1 MKKQEL
7 FNNVTEGFPY
17 QRQPQQVGLYDAAYE
32 HDACGVGMLVN
43 IHGEKSHD
51 IVESAL
57 KVLENM
63 RHRGAEGADNKTG
76 DGAGIMLQI
85 PHEFILLQ
93 GIPVPEKGRYGTGLL
108 FLPKNEKDQAAILSI
123 IIEEIEKEGLTLMHL
138 RNVPTCPEIL
148 GESALANE
156 PDIKQVFITGFTE
169 TETADRKLYLI
180 RKRIENKVR
189 LSSIPAKDDFYVVSL
204 STKSI
209 IYKGMLSSL
218 QLRNYYPDL
227 TNSYFTSGLALVH
240 SRFSTNTF
248 PTWGLAQPF
257 RLLAHNGEINTIR
270 GNRGWMEARESVL
283 STPTLGD
290 IKEIRPIIQPGMSD
304 SASLDNVLEFLVMSG
319 LSLPHA
325 MAMLV
330 PESFNE
336 KNPISEDLKSFYEYH
351 SILMEP
357 WDGPAALLFSDGRF
371 AGGMLDRNGL
381 RPARYLITKNDMM
394 VVASEVGVMDFEPG
408 DIKEKGRLQP
418 GKILLVDTEKG
429 EIYYDG
435 ELKKQ
440 LAEAKP
446 YRTWLSTNR
455 IELDELK
462 SGRKVPHH
470 VENYDCMLRTFGYSK
485 EDIERLI
492 MPMASTGAEP
502 IHSMGNDT
510 PLAVLSDKP
519 QLLYNYFRQQFA
531 QVTNPPIDPLR
542 EELVMSLT
550 EYIGAVGMNIL
561 TPSESHC
568 KMVRLNHPILSNT
581 QLDILCN
588 IRYKGFKTVK
598 LPMLF
603 EAAKGK
609 AGLQEALNS
618 LCKMAEES
626 VTEGVNYIVLTDR
639 EVDITHAAIPSLLAV
654 SAVHHHLISVGKRV
668 QTALIV
674 ESGEIREVMHAALL
688 LGFGASALNPYMAF
702 AVLDRLVKDKDIQL
716 DYTTAE
722 KNYIKSICKGL
733 FKIMSKMGISTIRS
747 YRGAK
752 IFEAVGLSEELSKA
766 YFGGLG
772 SPIGGIRLEEIARD
786 AIAFH
791 KEGFESIKN
800 EELLKNNGL
809 YAFRKDGEKH
819 AWNPET
825 ISTLQLATRMG
836 SYKKFKEYT
845 HLVDE
850 KEKPIFLRDFL
861 GFRRNPISIDQV
873 EPVENILHRFVTG
886 AMSFGSISKEAH
898 EAMAIAMNKIHGRS
912 NTGEGGEDAA
922 RFQPLPDGSSLR
934 SAIKQVASG
943 RFGVTAEYLVNADEI
958 QIKIAQGAKPGEG
971 GQLPGFKV
979 NDVIAKTRHSIPGI
993 SLISP
998 PPHHDIYSIE
1008 DLAQLIFD
1016 LKNVNPQAKI
1026 SVKLVAE
1033 SGVGTIAAG
1042 VAKAKAD
1049 LIVISGAEGGT
1060 GASPASSIRYA
1071 GISPELGL
1079 SETQQTLV
1087 LNGLRGQVVLQAD
1100 GQLKTGRDIILMA
1113 LMGAEEYGFAT
1124 SALIVLGCVMMRK
1137 CHQNTCPVGVAT
1149 QNEELRKRFHGRS
1162 EYLVNFFTFLAQEVR
1177 EHLAEM
1183 GFTRMDDIIGRTDLI
1198 ERKSVTNDPN
1208 PKHALIDFTKLLARV
1223 DNSAAIRHVI
1233 DQDHGI
1239 SAVKDV
1245 TIIDAAQEAIEHEK
1259 EISLEYTIANTDRA
1273 IGAMLSGVIAKKYGA
1288 KGLPEHTLNVKFKG
1302 SAGQSFGAFLV
1313 PGVNFKLEGEAND
1326 YLGKGLSGGRISV
1339 LPPIRSN
1346 FEAEKNT
1353 IAGNTL
1359 LYGATSGE
1367 VYINGRVG
1375 ERFAVRNSGAVA
1387 VVEGVGDHCCEY
1399 MTGGRVVVL
1408 GQTGRNFAAG
1418 MSGGVAYV
1426 WNKDGNFDYFCNME
1440 MVELSLIE
1448 EAGYRK
1454 ELHEL
1459 IRQHYLYTGSKLA
1472 RTMLDDWNHYVDQ
1485 FIQIVP
1491 IEYKKVLQEEQMRK
1505 LQQKIADG
1513 EKIANAMIEKKKAF
1527 IDTSGV
1533 ATPSPCL
1540 DFIIMKKAYW
1550 NKLTKEQKISLCLYV
1565 RNTVN
1570 EAKKFPHRFTRVPRT
1585 APAYQPVIQK
1595 ISKMDAESWM
1605 ISNNDGGTPFVMGD
1619 MAWER
1624 YQAKDEDISFAT
1636 FSGGRY
1642 YPQLGMR

>member
-1 MKKQEL
+1 MVKREQ
-7 FNNVTEGFPY
+7 FNSDGGAVPF
-17 QRQPQQVGLYDAAYE
+17 QQQYKGLYDAANE

-43 IHGEKSHD
+43 IHGNKSHE
-51 IVESAL
+51 IVDSAL

-93 GIPVPEKGRYGTGLL
+93 GIPVPEKGKYGTGLV
-108 FLPKNEKDQAAILSI
+108 FLPKDEKEQADILSI
-123 IIEEIEKEGLTLMHL
+123 MIDEIEKDGLTLMHL

-148 GESALANE
+148 GKDALANE
-156 PDIKQVFITGFTE
+156 PDIKQVFITG
-169 TETADRKLYLI
+169 TADVENLERQLYLI
-180 RKRIENKVR
+180 RKRIEKRVSNH
-189 LSSIPAKDDFYVVSL
+189 DFYIVSL
-204 STKSI
+204 SSRNI

-218 QLRNYYPDL
+218 QLRHYYPDL

-248 PTWGLAQPF
+248 PTWSLAQPF

-270 GNRGWMEARESVL
+270 GNRAWMEARESVL
-283 STPTLGD
+283 SSPALGD
-290 IKEIRPIIQPGMSD
+290 IRTIRPIIQEGMSD

-319 LSLPHA
+319 MSLPHA

-336 KNPISEDLKSFYEYH
+336 KNPISEDLKAFYEYH

-357 WDGPAALLFSDGRF
+357 WDGPAALLFSDGRY

-381 RPARYLITKNDMM
+381 RPARYLITNNDMM
-394 VVASEVGVMDFEPG
+394 VVASEVGVMDFEPSE
-408 DIKEKGRLQP
+408 IKEKGRLQP
-418 GKILLVDTEKG
+418 GKILLIDTEKG

-435 ELKKQ
+435 ELKKE

-446 YRTWLSTNR
+446 YRTWLANNR

-462 SGRKVPHH
+462 SGRKVEHK
-470 VENYDCMLRTFGYSK
+470 VEHYDCMLRAFGYSK
-485 EDIERLI
+485 EDIARILI
-492 MPMASTGAEP
+492 PMSTTGAEP
-502 IHSMGNDT
+502 VASMGNDT
-510 PLAVLSDKP
+510 PLAVLSEKP

-561 TPSESHC
+561 TPSEAHC
-568 KMVRLNHPILSNT
+568 KMVRLNHPVLSNG

-588 IRYKGFKTVK
+588 IRYKGFNTIK
-598 LPMLF
+598 LPILF
-603 EAAKGK
+603 EVSKGR
-609 AGLQEALNS
+609 AGMQEAIAN
-618 LCKMAEES
+618 LCKQAEQS
-626 VTEGVNYIVLTDR
+626 VTDGVNYIVLSDR
-639 EVDITHAAIPSLLAV
+639 DVDETHAAIPSLLAV
-654 SAVHHHLISVGKRV
+654 SAVHHHLISVQKRV

-688 LGFGASALNPYMAF
+688 LGFGASAINPYMAF
-702 AVLDRLVKDKDIQL
+702 AVLDDLVRKGEIQL
-716 DYTTAE
+716 NYDTAE
-722 KNYIKSICKGL
+722 KNYIKAICKGL

-752 IFEAVGLSEELSKA
+752 IFEAVGLSSELSDA
-766 YFGGLG
+766 YFGGIN
-772 SPIGGIRLEEIARD
+772 SIIGGIRLDEIARD
-786 AIAFH
+786 AAAFH
-791 KEGFESIKN
+791 EEAFGMKNEELRMKN
-800 EELLKNNGL
+800 EELLLPDKGI
-809 YAFRKDGEKH
+809 YAYRKDGEQH

-825 ISTLQLATRMG
+825 IATLQLATRTG
-836 SYKKFKEYT
+836 SYAKFKEFT
-845 HLVDE
+845 RLVDG
-850 KEKPIFLRDFL
+850 KSSPIFLRDFL
-861 GFRRNPISIDQV
+861 SFRSNPIPIEQV
-873 EPVENILHRFVTG
+873 EPVENILRRFVTG
-886 AMSFGSISKEAH
+886 AMSFGAISKEAH
-898 EAMAIAMNKIHGRS
+898 EAMALAMNKIGGRS
-912 NTGEGGEDAA
+912 NTGEGGEDAE
-922 RFQPLPDGSSLR
+922 RFTETQDGIPMR

-958 QIKIAQGAKPGEG
+958 QIKVAQGAKPGEG

-979 NDVIAKTRHSIPGI
+979 DEVIAKTRHSIPGI

-1016 LKNVNPQAKI
+1016 LKNVNPRAII

-1060 GASPASSIRYA
+1060 GASPASSVRYA

-1087 LNGLRGQVVLQAD
+1087 LNGLRGQVTLQVD

-1113 LMGAEEYGFAT
+1113 MLGAEEYGFAT

-1149 QNEELRKRFHGRS
+1149 QDPELRRRFRGRY
-1162 EYLVNFFTFLAQEVR
+1162 EYLVNYFTFLAQEVR
-1177 EHLAEM
+1177 EYLAEM
-1183 GFTRMDDIIGRTDLI
+1183 GFTKLDDIIGHT
-1198 ERKSVTNDPN
+1198 E
-1208 PKHALIDFTKLLARV
+1208 LIDRKPVKEGGKYALLDFSKLLYKV
-1223 DNSAAIRHVI
+1223 DSQAAIRHVI
-1233 DQDHGI
+1233 DQQHNIDH
-1239 SAVKDV
+1239 VKDV
-1245 TIIDAAQEAIEHEK
+1245 SIIEAAQDAIKQGK
-1259 EISLEYTIANTDRA
+1259 EVSLEYAIANTDRSV
-1273 IGAMLSGVIAKKYGA
+1273 GAMLSGVIAGKYGA
-1288 KGLPEHTLNVKFKG
+1288 AGLPDHTLNLKFKG
-1302 SAGQSFGAFLV
+1302 SAGQSFGAFLMR
-1313 PGVNFKLEGEAND
+1313 GVTFRLEGEAND
-1326 YLGKGLSGGRISV
+1326 YLGKGLSGGLIAV
-1339 LPPIRSN
+1339 KPPIRSN
-1346 FEAEKNT
+1346 FEAERNT

-1375 ERFAVRNSGAVA
+1375 ERFCVRNSGATA

-1426 WNKDGNFDYFCNME
+1426 WNPRGDFDYFCNME

-1448 EAGYRK
+1448 ETSYRK

-1459 IRQHYLYTGSKLA
+1459 IRTHYFYTGSQLA
-1472 RTMLDDWNHYVDQ
+1472 KTMLDNWERYVGE
-1485 FIQIVP
+1485 FIQVVP
-1491 IEYKKVLQEEQMRK
+1491 IEYKRVLQEEQMRK
-1505 LQQKIADG
+1505 LQQKIAD
-1513 EKIANAMIEKKKAF
+1513 MQR
-1527 IDTSGV
+1527 D
-1533 ATPSPCL
+1533 
-1540 DFIIMKKAYW
+1540 Y
-1550 NKLTKEQKISLCLYV
+1550 
-1565 RNTVN
+1565 
-1570 EAKKFPHRFTRVPRT
+1570 
-1585 APAYQPVIQK
+1585 
-1595 ISKMDAESWM
+1595 
-1605 ISNNDGGTPFVMGD
+1605 
-1619 MAWER
+1619 
-1624 YQAKDEDISFAT
+1624 
-1636 FSGGRY
+1636 
-1642 YPQLGMR
+1642 

>member
-1 MKKQEL
+1 MKQEL
-7 FNNVTEGFPY
+7 FNNKTKAEDY
-17 QRQPQQVGLYDAAYE
+17 QRQPKQLGLYEASHE

-43 IHGEKSHD
+43 IQGGKSHEL
-51 IVESAL
+51 VESAL

-93 GIPVPEKGRYGTGLL
+93 GIPVPEKGKYGTGLL
-108 FLPKNEKDQAAILSI
+108 FLPKDGKDQAVILSV

-148 GESALANE
+148 GEAALANE
-156 PDIKQVFITGFTE
+156 PDIKQIFITGFTE
-169 TETADRKLYLI
+169 SETADRKLYII
-180 RKRIENKVR
+180 RKRIENRIRK
-189 LSSIPAKDDFYVVSL
+189 SDIPTREDFYIVSL
-204 STKSI
+204 STKNI
-209 IYKGMLSSL
+209 VYKGMLSSL
-218 QLRNYYPDL
+218 QLRNYFPDL

-283 STPTLGD
+283 SSPALGD
-290 IKEIRPIIQPGMSD
+290 IREIRPIVQPGMSD
-304 SASLDNVLEFLVMSG
+304 SASLDNVLEFLIMSG

-336 KNPISEDLKSFYEYH
+336 KNPISEDLKAFYEYH

-357 WDGPAALLFSDGRF
+357 WDGPAALLFSDGRY

-381 RPARYLITKNDMM
+381 RPARYLITQGGMM

-418 GKILLVDTEKG
+418 GKILLIDTEKG

-446 YRTWLSTNR
+446 YRTWLAGNR

-462 SGRKVPHH
+462 SGRKVSHS
-470 VENYDCMLRTFGYSK
+470 VENYDSMLRIFGYSK
-485 EDIERLI
+485 EDVERLI
-492 MPMASTGAEP
+492 VPMCTTGAEP
-502 IHSMGNDT
+502 INSMGNDT

-531 QVTNPPIDPLR
+531 QVTNPPIDPIR

-561 TPSESHC
+561 TPSENHC
-568 KMVRLNHPILSNT
+568 KMVRLNHPILNNA

-598 LPMLF
+598 LPLLF
-603 EAAKGK
+603 EVAKGCQ
-609 AGLQEALNS
+609 GLQEALAT
-618 LCKMAEES
+618 LCKQAEES
-626 VTEGVNYIVLTDR
+626 VNEGVNYIVLSDR
-639 EVDITHAAIPSLLAV
+639 DVDAAHAAIPSLLAV

-702 AVLDRLVKDKDIQL
+702 AVIDKLVNEKEIQL
-716 DYTTAE
+716 DYATAE
-722 KNYIKSICKGL
+722 KKYIKSVCKGL
-733 FKIMSKMGISTIRS
+733 FKIMSKMGISPIRS

-752 IFEAVGLSEELSKA
+752 IFEAVGLSEELSNA
-766 YFGGLG
+766 YFGGL
-772 SPIGGIRLEEIARD
+772 SSRIGGIRLDEVARD

-791 KEGFESIKN
+791 KEGMEVLKKKG
-800 EELLKNNGL
+800 EAELLPNRGL

-825 ISTLQLATRMG
+825 ISTLQLATRLG
-836 SYKKFKEYT
+836 SYKKFKEFT
-845 HLVDE
+845 AMVDS
-850 KEKPIFLRDFL
+850 KESPIFLRDFL
-861 GFRRNPISIDQV
+861 DFRRAPISIDRV
-873 EPVENILHRFVTG
+873 EPVENIVQRFVTG
-886 AMSFGSISKEAH
+886 AMSYGSISREAH
-898 EAMAIAMNKIHGRS
+898 EAMAIAMNKLHGRS
-912 NTGEGGEDAA
+912 NTGEGGEDRA
-922 RFQPLPDGSSLR
+922 RFMPREDGTSLR

-979 NDVIAKTRHSIPGI
+979 DEVIAKTRHSIPGI

-1016 LKNVNPQAKI
+1016 LKNVNPRAKI

-1087 LNGLRGQVVLQAD
+1087 LNGLRGQVMLQVD

-1113 LMGAEEYGFAT
+1113 MLGAEEFGFAT

-1149 QNEELRKRFHGRS
+1149 QNEELRKRFRGRS

-1177 EHLAEM
+1177 EYLAEI
-1183 GFTRMDDIIGRTDLI
+1183 GVERLDDIIGRTDLI
-1198 ERKSVTNDPN
+1198 VRKPDDGIR
-1208 PKHALIDFTKLLARV
+1208 KHQLISFDKLLARV
-1223 DNSAAIRHVI
+1223 DNEAAIRHVT
-1233 DQDHGI
+1233 DQQHGI
-1239 SAVKDV
+1239 DHVKDV
-1245 TIIDAAQEAIEHEK
+1245 EMLHAAAEAVENQK

-1273 IGAMLSGVIAKKYGA
+1273 CGAMLSGVIAAKYGE

-1326 YLGKGLSGGRISV
+1326 YLGKGLSGGRIAV
-1339 LPPIRSN
+1339 LPPVRSN

-1367 VYINGRVG
+1367 VYINGRAG
-1375 ERFAVRNSGAVA
+1375 ERFAVRNSGATA

-1426 WNKDGNFDYFCNME
+1426 WNRDGNFDYFCNME

-1448 EAGYRK
+1448 EASYRK

-1472 RTMLDDWNHYVDQ
+1472 RTMLDDWPRYADQ
-1485 FIQIVP
+1485 FIQVVP
-1491 IEYKKVLQEEQMRK
+1491 IEYKKVLQEEQMQK
-1505 LQQKIADG
+1505 LQQKIAEMQRD
-1513 EKIANAMIEKKKAF
+1513 
-1527 IDTSGV
+1527 
-1533 ATPSPCL
+1533 
-1540 DFIIMKKAYW
+1540 Y
-1550 NKLTKEQKISLCLYV
+1550 
-1565 RNTVN
+1565 
-1570 EAKKFPHRFTRVPRT
+1570 
-1585 APAYQPVIQK
+1585 
-1595 ISKMDAESWM
+1595 
-1605 ISNNDGGTPFVMGD
+1605 
-1619 MAWER
+1619 
-1624 YQAKDEDISFAT
+1624 
-1636 FSGGRY
+1636 
-1642 YPQLGMR
+1642 

>member
-1 MKKQEL
+1 MKQEL
-7 FNNVTEGFPY
+7 FNNKTKAEDY
-17 QRQPQQVGLYDAAYE
+17 QRQPKQLGLYEASHE

-43 IHGEKSHD
+43 IQGGKSHEL
-51 IVESAL
+51 VESAL

-93 GIPVPEKGRYGTGLL
+93 GIPVPEKGKYGTGLL
-108 FLPKNEKDQAAILSI
+108 FLPKDGKDQAVILSV

-148 GESALANE
+148 GEAALANE
-156 PDIKQVFITGFTE
+156 PDIKQIFITGFTE
-169 TETADRKLYLI
+169 SETADRKLYII
-180 RKRIENKVR
+180 RKRIENRIRK
-189 LSSIPAKDDFYVVSL
+189 SNIPTREDFYIVSL
-204 STKSI
+204 STKNI
-209 IYKGMLSSL
+209 VYKGMLSSL
-218 QLRNYYPDL
+218 QLRNYFPDL

-283 STPTLGD
+283 SSPALGD
-290 IKEIRPIIQPGMSD
+290 IREIRPIVQPGMSD
-304 SASLDNVLEFLVMSG
+304 SASLDNVLEFLLMSG

-336 KNPISEDLKSFYEYH
+336 KNPISEDLKAFYEYH

-357 WDGPAALLFSDGRF
+357 WDGPAALLFSDGRY

-381 RPARYLITKNDMM
+381 RPARYLITQGGMM

-418 GKILLVDTEKG
+418 GKILLIDTEKG

-446 YRTWLSTNR
+446 YRTWLAGNR

-462 SGRKVPHH
+462 SGRKVSHS
-470 VENYDCMLRTFGYSK
+470 VENYDSMLRIFGYSK
-485 EDIERLI
+485 EDVERLI
-492 MPMASTGAEP
+492 VPMCTTGAEP
-502 IHSMGNDT
+502 INSMGNDT

-531 QVTNPPIDPLR
+531 QVTNPPIDPIR

-561 TPSESHC
+561 TPSENHC
-568 KMVRLNHPILSNT
+568 KMVRLNHPILNNA

-598 LPMLF
+598 LPLLF
-603 EAAKGK
+603 EVVKGCQ
-609 AGLQEALNS
+609 GLQEALAT
-618 LCKMAEES
+618 LCKQAEES
-626 VTEGVNYIVLTDR
+626 VNEGVNYIVLSDR
-639 EVDITHAAIPSLLAV
+639 DVDATHAAIPSLLAV

-702 AVLDRLVKDKDIQL
+702 AVIDKLVNEKEIQL
-716 DYTTAE
+716 DYATAE
-722 KNYIKSICKGL
+722 KKYIKSVCKGL

-752 IFEAVGLSEELSKA
+752 IFEAVGLSEELSNA
-766 YFGGLG
+766 YFGGL
-772 SPIGGIRLEEIARD
+772 SSRIGGIRLDEVARD

-791 KEGFESIKN
+791 KEGMEVLKKKG
-800 EELLKNNGL
+800 EAELLPNRGL

-825 ISTLQLATRMG
+825 ISTLQLATRLG
-836 SYKKFKEYT
+836 SYKKFKEFT
-845 HLVDE
+845 AMVDS
-850 KEKPIFLRDFL
+850 KESPIFLRDFL
-861 GFRRNPISIDQV
+861 DFRRAPISIDRV
-873 EPVENILHRFVTG
+873 EPVENIVQRFVTG
-886 AMSFGSISKEAH
+886 AMSYGSISREAH
-898 EAMAIAMNKIHGRS
+898 EAMAIAMNKLHGRS
-912 NTGEGGEDAA
+912 NTGEGGEDRA
-922 RFQPLPDGSSLR
+922 RFMPREDGTSLR

-979 NDVIAKTRHSIPGI
+979 DEVIAKTRHSIPGI

-1016 LKNVNPQAKI
+1016 LKNVNPRAKI

-1087 LNGLRGQVVLQAD
+1087 LNGLRGQVMLQVD

-1113 LMGAEEYGFAT
+1113 MLGAEEFGFAT

-1149 QNEELRKRFHGRS
+1149 QNEKLRKRFRGRS

-1177 EHLAEM
+1177 EYLAEI
-1183 GFTRMDDIIGRTDLI
+1183 GVERLDDIIGRTDLI
-1198 ERKSVTNDPN
+1198 VRKPDDGIR
-1208 PKHALIDFTKLLARV
+1208 KHQLISFDKLLARV
-1223 DNSAAIRHVI
+1223 DNEAAIRHVT
-1233 DQDHGI
+1233 DQQHGI
-1239 SAVKDV
+1239 DHVKDV
-1245 TIIDAAQEAIEHEK
+1245 EMLHAAAEAVENQK

-1273 IGAMLSGVIAKKYGA
+1273 CGAMLSGVIAAKYGE

-1326 YLGKGLSGGRISV
+1326 YLGKGLSGGRIAV
-1339 LPPIRSN
+1339 LPPVRSN

-1367 VYINGRVG
+1367 VYINGRAG
-1375 ERFAVRNSGAVA
+1375 ERFAVRNSGATA

-1426 WNKDGNFDYFCNME
+1426 WNRDGNFDYFCNME

-1448 EAGYRK
+1448 EASYRK

-1459 IRQHYLYTGSKLA
+1459 ICQHYLYTGSKLA
-1472 RTMLDDWNHYVDQ
+1472 RTMLDDWPRYADQ
-1485 FIQIVP
+1485 FIQVVP
-1491 IEYKKVLQEEQMRK
+1491 IEYKKVLQEEQMQK
-1505 LQQKIADG
+1505 LQQKIAEMQRD
-1513 EKIANAMIEKKKAF
+1513 
-1527 IDTSGV
+1527 
-1533 ATPSPCL
+1533 
-1540 DFIIMKKAYW
+1540 Y
-1550 NKLTKEQKISLCLYV
+1550 
-1565 RNTVN
+1565 
-1570 EAKKFPHRFTRVPRT
+1570 
-1585 APAYQPVIQK
+1585 
-1595 ISKMDAESWM
+1595 
-1605 ISNNDGGTPFVMGD
+1605 
-1619 MAWER
+1619 
-1624 YQAKDEDISFAT
+1624 
-1636 FSGGRY
+1636 
-1642 YPQLGMR
+1642 

>member
-1 MKKQEL
+1 
-7 FNNVTEGFPY
+7 
-17 QRQPQQVGLYDAAYE
+17 
-32 HDACGVGMLVN
+32 
-43 IHGEKSHD
+43 
-51 IVESAL
+51 
-57 KVLENM
+57 
-63 RHRGAEGADNKTG
+63 
-76 DGAGIMLQI
+76 
-85 PHEFILLQ
+85 
-93 GIPVPEKGRYGTGLL
+93 
-108 FLPKNEKDQAAILSI
+108 
-123 IIEEIEKEGLTLMHL
+123 
-138 RNVPTCPEIL
+138 
-148 GESALANE
+148 
-156 PDIKQVFITGFTE
+156 
-169 TETADRKLYLI
+169 
-180 RKRIENKVR
+180 
-189 LSSIPAKDDFYVVSL
+189 
-204 STKSI
+204 
-209 IYKGMLSSL
+209 
-218 QLRNYYPDL
+218 
-227 TNSYFTSGLALVH
+227 
-240 SRFSTNTF
+240 
-248 PTWGLAQPF
+248 
-257 RLLAHNGEINTIR
+257 
-270 GNRGWMEARESVL
+270 
-283 STPTLGD
+283 
-290 IKEIRPIIQPGMSD
+290 
-304 SASLDNVLEFLVMSG
+304 
-319 LSLPHA
+319 
-325 MAMLV
+325 
-330 PESFNE
+330 
-336 KNPISEDLKSFYEYH
+336 
-351 SILMEP
+351 
-357 WDGPAALLFSDGRF
+357 
-371 AGGMLDRNGL
+371 
-381 RPARYLITKNDMM
+381 
-394 VVASEVGVMDFEPG
+394 
-408 DIKEKGRLQP
+408 
-418 GKILLVDTEKG
+418 
-429 EIYYDG
+429 
-435 ELKKQ
+435 
-440 LAEAKP
+440 
-446 YRTWLSTNR
+446 
-455 IELDELK
+455 
-462 SGRKVPHH
+462 
-470 VENYDCMLRTFGYSK
+470 
-485 EDIERLI
+485 
-492 MPMASTGAEP
+492 
-502 IHSMGNDT
+502 
-510 PLAVLSDKP
+510 
-519 QLLYNYFRQQFA
+519 
-531 QVTNPPIDPLR
+531 
-542 EELVMSLT
+542 
-550 EYIGAVGMNIL
+550 
-561 TPSESHC
+561 
-568 KMVRLNHPILSNT
+568 
-581 QLDILCN
+581 
-588 IRYKGFKTVK
+588 
-598 LPMLF
+598 
-603 EAAKGK
+603 
-609 AGLQEALNS
+609 
-618 LCKMAEES
+618 
-626 VTEGVNYIVLTDR
+626 
-639 EVDITHAAIPSLLAV
+639 
-654 SAVHHHLISVGKRV
+654 
-668 QTALIV
+668 
-674 ESGEIREVMHAALL
+674 
-688 LGFGASALNPYMAF
+688 
-702 AVLDRLVKDKDIQL
+702 
-716 DYTTAE
+716 
-722 KNYIKSICKGL
+722 
-733 FKIMSKMGISTIRS
+733 
-747 YRGAK
+747 
-752 IFEAVGLSEELSKA
+752 
-766 YFGGLG
+766 
-772 SPIGGIRLEEIARD
+772 
-786 AIAFH
+786 
-791 KEGFESIKN
+791 
-800 EELLKNNGL
+800 
-809 YAFRKDGEKH
+809 
-819 AWNPET
+819 
-825 ISTLQLATRMG
+825 
-836 SYKKFKEYT
+836 
-845 HLVDE
+845 
-850 KEKPIFLRDFL
+850 
-861 GFRRNPISIDQV
+861 
-873 EPVENILHRFVTG
+873 
-886 AMSFGSISKEAH
+886 
-898 EAMAIAMNKIHGRS
+898 MAIAMNKIHGRS

-1198 ERKSVTNDPN
+1198 ERKFDVNDPN

-1375 ERFAVRNSGAVA
+1375 ERFAVRNSGAVT

-1448 EAGYRK
+1448 EASYRK

-1472 RTMLDDWNHYVDQ
+1472 RTMLDNWNHYVDQ
-1485 FIQIVP
+1485 FIQVVP

-1505 LQQKIADG
+1505 LQQKIAD
-1513 EKIANAMIEKKKAF
+1513 MQR
-1527 IDTSGV
+1527 D
-1533 ATPSPCL
+1533 
-1540 DFIIMKKAYW
+1540 Y
-1550 NKLTKEQKISLCLYV
+1550 
-1565 RNTVN
+1565 
-1570 EAKKFPHRFTRVPRT
+1570 
-1585 APAYQPVIQK
+1585 
-1595 ISKMDAESWM
+1595 
-1605 ISNNDGGTPFVMGD
+1605 
-1619 MAWER
+1619 
-1624 YQAKDEDISFAT
+1624 
-1636 FSGGRY
+1636 
-1642 YPQLGMR
+1642 

>member
-1 MKKQEL
+1 MKQEL
-7 FNNVTEGFPY
+7 FNNKTKAEDY
-17 QRQPQQVGLYDAAYE
+17 QRQPKQLGLYEASHE

-43 IHGEKSHD
+43 IQGGKSHEL
-51 IVESAL
+51 VESAL

-93 GIPVPEKGRYGTGLL
+93 GIPVPEKGKYGTGLL
-108 FLPKNEKDQAAILSI
+108 FLPKDGKDQAVILSV

-148 GESALANE
+148 GEAALANE
-156 PDIKQVFITGFTE
+156 PDIKQIFITGFTE
-169 TETADRKLYLI
+169 NETADRKLYII
-180 RKRIENKVR
+180 RKRIENRIRK
-189 LSSIPAKDDFYVVSL
+189 SDIPTREDFYIVSL
-204 STKSI
+204 STKNI
-209 IYKGMLSSL
+209 VYKGMLSSL
-218 QLRNYYPDL
+218 QLRNYFPDL

-283 STPTLGD
+283 SSPTLGD
-290 IKEIRPIIQPGMSD
+290 IREIRPIVQPGMSD
-304 SASLDNVLEFLVMSG
+304 SASLDNVLEFLIMSG

-325 MAMLV
+325 MTMLV

-336 KNPISEDLKSFYEYH
+336 KNPISEDLKAFYEYH

-357 WDGPAALLFSDGRF
+357 WDGPAALLFSDGRY

-381 RPARYLITKNDMM
+381 RPARYLITQGGMM

-418 GKILLVDTEKG
+418 GKILLIDTEKG

-446 YRTWLSTNR
+446 YRTWLAGNR

-462 SGRKVPHH
+462 SGRKVSHS
-470 VENYDCMLRTFGYSK
+470 VENYDSMLRIFGYSK
-485 EDIERLI
+485 EDVERLI
-492 MPMASTGAEP
+492 VPMCTTGAEP
-502 IHSMGNDT
+502 INSMGNDT

-531 QVTNPPIDPLR
+531 QVTNPPIDPIR

-561 TPSESHC
+561 TPSENHC
-568 KMVRLNHPILSNT
+568 KMVRLNHPILNNA

-598 LPMLF
+598 LPLLF
-603 EAAKGK
+603 EVAKGCQ
-609 AGLQEALNS
+609 GLQEALAT
-618 LCKMAEES
+618 LCKQAEES
-626 VTEGVNYIVLTDR
+626 VNEGVNYIVLSDR
-639 EVDITHAAIPSLLAV
+639 DVDAAHAAIPSLLAV

-702 AVLDRLVKDKDIQL
+702 AVIDKLVNEKEIQL
-716 DYTTAE
+716 DYATAE
-722 KNYIKSICKGL
+722 KKYIKSVCKGL

-752 IFEAVGLSEELSKA
+752 IFEAVGLSEELSNA
-766 YFGGLG
+766 YFGGL
-772 SPIGGIRLEEIARD
+772 SSRIGGIRLDEVARD

-791 KEGFESIKN
+791 KEGMEVLKKKG
-800 EELLKNNGL
+800 EAELLPNRGL

-825 ISTLQLATRMG
+825 ISTLQLATRLG
-836 SYKKFKEYT
+836 SYKKFKEFT
-845 HLVDE
+845 AMVDS
-850 KEKPIFLRDFL
+850 KESPIFLRDFL
-861 GFRRNPISIDQV
+861 DFRRAPISIDRV
-873 EPVENILHRFVTG
+873 EPVENIVQRFVTG
-886 AMSFGSISKEAH
+886 AMSYGSISREAH
-898 EAMAIAMNKIHGRS
+898 EAMAIAMNKLHGRS
-912 NTGEGGEDAA
+912 NTGEGGEDRA
-922 RFQPLPDGSSLR
+922 RFMPREDGTSLR

-979 NDVIAKTRHSIPGI
+979 DEVIAKTRHSIPGI

-1016 LKNVNPQAKI
+1016 LKNVNPRAKI

-1087 LNGLRGQVVLQAD
+1087 LNGLRGQVMLQVD

-1113 LMGAEEYGFAT
+1113 MLGAEEFGFAT

-1149 QNEELRKRFHGRS
+1149 QNEKLRKRFRGRS

-1177 EHLAEM
+1177 EYLAEI
-1183 GFTRMDDIIGRTDLI
+1183 GVERLDDIIGRTDLI
-1198 ERKSVTNDPN
+1198 VRKPDDGIR
-1208 PKHALIDFTKLLARV
+1208 KHQLISFDKLLARV
-1223 DNSAAIRHVI
+1223 DNEAAIRHVT
-1233 DQDHGI
+1233 DQQHGI
-1239 SAVKDV
+1239 DHVKDV
-1245 TIIDAAQEAIEHEK
+1245 EMLHAAAEAVENQK

-1273 IGAMLSGVIAKKYGA
+1273 CGAMLSGVIAAKYGE

-1326 YLGKGLSGGRISV
+1326 YLGKGLSGGRIAV
-1339 LPPIRSN
+1339 LPPVRSN

-1367 VYINGRVG
+1367 VYINGRAG
-1375 ERFAVRNSGAVA
+1375 ERFAVRNSGATA

-1426 WNKDGNFDYFCNME
+1426 WNRDGNFDYFCNME

-1448 EAGYRK
+1448 EASYRK

-1472 RTMLDDWNHYVDQ
+1472 RTMLDDWPRYADQ
-1485 FIQIVP
+1485 FIQVVP
-1491 IEYKKVLQEEQMRK
+1491 IEYKKVLQEEQMQK
-1505 LQQKIADG
+1505 LQQKIAEMQRD
-1513 EKIANAMIEKKKAF
+1513 
-1527 IDTSGV
+1527 
-1533 ATPSPCL
+1533 
-1540 DFIIMKKAYW
+1540 Y
-1550 NKLTKEQKISLCLYV
+1550 
-1565 RNTVN
+1565 
-1570 EAKKFPHRFTRVPRT
+1570 
-1585 APAYQPVIQK
+1585 
-1595 ISKMDAESWM
+1595 
-1605 ISNNDGGTPFVMGD
+1605 
-1619 MAWER
+1619 
-1624 YQAKDEDISFAT
+1624 
-1636 FSGGRY
+1636 
-1642 YPQLGMR
+1642 

>member
-1 MKKQEL
+1 MKQEL
-7 FNNVTEGFPY
+7 FNNKTKAEDY
-17 QRQPQQVGLYDAAYE
+17 QRQPKQLGLYEASHE

-43 IHGEKSHD
+43 IQGGKSHEL
-51 IVESAL
+51 VESAL

-93 GIPVPEKGRYGTGLL
+93 GIPVPEKGKYGTGLL
-108 FLPKNEKDQAAILSI
+108 FLPKDGKDQAVILSV

-148 GESALANE
+148 GEAALANE
-156 PDIKQVFITGFTE
+156 PDIKQIFITGFTE
-169 TETADRKLYLI
+169 SETADRKLYII
-180 RKRIENKVR
+180 RKRIENRIRK
-189 LSSIPAKDDFYVVSL
+189 SDIPTREDFYIVSL
-204 STKSI
+204 STKNI
-209 IYKGMLSSL
+209 VYKGMLSSL
-218 QLRNYYPDL
+218 QLRNYFPDL

-283 STPTLGD
+283 SSPTLGD
-290 IKEIRPIIQPGMSD
+290 IREIRPIVQPGMSD
-304 SASLDNVLEFLVMSG
+304 SASLDNVLEFLLMSG

-336 KNPISEDLKSFYEYH
+336 KNPISEDLKAFYEYH

-357 WDGPAALLFSDGRF
+357 WDGPAALLFSDGRY

-381 RPARYLITKNDMM
+381 RPARYLITQGGMM

-418 GKILLVDTEKG
+418 GKILLIDTEKG

-446 YRTWLSTNR
+446 YRTWLAGNR

-462 SGRKVPHH
+462 SGRKVSHS
-470 VENYDCMLRTFGYSK
+470 VENYDSMLRIFGYSK
-485 EDIERLI
+485 EDVERLI
-492 MPMASTGAEP
+492 VPMCTTGAEP
-502 IHSMGNDT
+502 INSMGNDT

-531 QVTNPPIDPLR
+531 QVTNPPIDPIR

-561 TPSESHC
+561 TPSENHC
-568 KMVRLNHPILSNT
+568 KMVRLNHPILNNA

-598 LPMLF
+598 LPLLF
-603 EAAKGK
+603 EVAKGCQ
-609 AGLQEALNS
+609 GLQQALAT
-618 LCKMAEES
+618 LCKQAEES
-626 VTEGVNYIVLTDR
+626 VNEGVNYIVLSDR
-639 EVDITHAAIPSLLAV
+639 DVDAAHAAIPSLLAV

-702 AVLDRLVKDKDIQL
+702 AVIDKLVNEKEIQL
-716 DYTTAE
+716 DYATAE
-722 KNYIKSICKGL
+722 KKYIKSVCKGL

-752 IFEAVGLSEELSKA
+752 IFEAVGLSEELSNA
-766 YFGGLG
+766 YFGGL
-772 SPIGGIRLEEIARD
+772 SSRIGGIRLDEVARD

-791 KEGFESIKN
+791 KEGMEVLKKKG
-800 EELLKNNGL
+800 EAELLPNRGL

-825 ISTLQLATRMG
+825 ISTLQLATRLG
-836 SYKKFKEYT
+836 SYKKFKEFT
-845 HLVDE
+845 AMVDS
-850 KEKPIFLRDFL
+850 KESPIFLRDFL
-861 GFRRNPISIDQV
+861 DFRRAPISIDRV
-873 EPVENILHRFVTG
+873 EPVENIVQRFVTG
-886 AMSFGSISKEAH
+886 AMSYGSISREAH
-898 EAMAIAMNKIHGRS
+898 EAMAIAMNKLHGRS
-912 NTGEGGEDAA
+912 NTGEGGEDRA
-922 RFQPLPDGSSLR
+922 RFMPREDGTSLR

-979 NDVIAKTRHSIPGI
+979 DEVIAKTRHSIPGI

-1016 LKNVNPQAKI
+1016 LKNVNPRAKI

-1087 LNGLRGQVVLQAD
+1087 LNGLRGQVMLQVD

-1113 LMGAEEYGFAT
+1113 MLGAEEFGFAT

-1149 QNEELRKRFHGRS
+1149 QNEKLRKRFRGRS

-1177 EHLAEM
+1177 EYLAEI
-1183 GFTRMDDIIGRTDLI
+1183 GVERLDDIIGRTDLI
-1198 ERKSVTNDPN
+1198 VRKPDDGIR
-1208 PKHALIDFTKLLARV
+1208 KHQLISFDKLLARV
-1223 DNSAAIRHVI
+1223 DNEAAIRHVT
-1233 DQDHGI
+1233 DQQHGI
-1239 SAVKDV
+1239 DHVKDV
-1245 TIIDAAQEAIEHEK
+1245 EMLHAAAEAVENQK

-1273 IGAMLSGVIAKKYGA
+1273 CGAMLSGVIAAKYGE

-1326 YLGKGLSGGRISV
+1326 YLGKGLSGGRIAV
-1339 LPPIRSN
+1339 LPPVRSN

-1367 VYINGRVG
+1367 VYINGRAG
-1375 ERFAVRNSGAVA
+1375 ERFAVRNSGATA

-1426 WNKDGNFDYFCNME
+1426 WNRDGNFDYFCNME

-1448 EAGYRK
+1448 EASYRK

-1459 IRQHYLYTGSKLA
+1459 ICQHYLYTGSKLA
-1472 RTMLDDWNHYVDQ
+1472 RTMLDDWPRYADQ
-1485 FIQIVP
+1485 FIQVVP
-1491 IEYKKVLQEEQMRK
+1491 IEYKKVLQEEQMQK
-1505 LQQKIADG
+1505 LQQKIAEMQRD
-1513 EKIANAMIEKKKAF
+1513 
-1527 IDTSGV
+1527 
-1533 ATPSPCL
+1533 
-1540 DFIIMKKAYW
+1540 Y
-1550 NKLTKEQKISLCLYV
+1550 
-1565 RNTVN
+1565 
-1570 EAKKFPHRFTRVPRT
+1570 
-1585 APAYQPVIQK
+1585 
-1595 ISKMDAESWM
+1595 
-1605 ISNNDGGTPFVMGD
+1605 
-1619 MAWER
+1619 
-1624 YQAKDEDISFAT
+1624 
-1636 FSGGRY
+1636 
-1642 YPQLGMR
+1642 